1 MIQRGTV
8 GMNHLLL
15 KKGTNMD
22 MTKYAGTESKW
33 LKASDLQGGRPKVK
47 IASIELLEFEDENK
61 NKVTKPAVKFDGKD
75 KGMVLNATSVEEMI
89 RAFGADSDKW
99 VGKEIILSTKY
110 YKSFDREGIV
120 LQTVADSDVTES
132 DLPF

>member
-1 MIQRGTV
+1 
-8 GMNHLLL
+8 
-15 KKGTNMD
+15 MD